1 MNKLF
6 FFFFF
11 DEHQHYLL
19 GDGRIGDIIFAL
31 KQKYGTDDLS
41 TISASE
47 KLDYLCGSLNFTRDE
62 FDLMIASNSPV
73 MRTVKG
79 HAFEVA
85 MEYIYK
91 KNGISIKDVGGDGD
105 VDHIVNGH
113 TIQLKTPNMAGTT
126 STMIEYKTHKT
137 HGAKSENESMEY
149 YHDIDSFAE
158 YFMGLISYQP
168 LKVFIIPKQQLERHP
183 LNRRYIKSPFKVP
196 ISKTQYINNFQELG
210 IKLNLNK
217 DANIAPLQNELLP
230 RTSHAIGL
238 KSEIIIDT
246 ILREENFRIWDMS
259 IRGFAREIALKR
271 YLDRQNVKY
280 VGNPVT
286 IRPERGDKSDIAIR
300 LNNGKYTFVQVKGVS
315 TNNCAFQGIDSIL
328 ATETQLTRGRVN
340 DHPTQSR
347 LYLATDFDYLMLC
360 LDPAISYKSGLG
372 EDWFFA
378 MIPSS
383 ELRRHGDYPRR
394 YSSMQHFSSR
404 QLAKYELTPE
414 RIAQIIAG

>member
-1 MNKLF
+1 M
-6 FFFFF
+6 
-11 DEHQHYLL
+11 

-31 KQKYGTDDLS
+31 KQKYDTEDLS

-47 KLDYLCGSLNFTRDE
+47 KLDYLCGSLNFSHDE
-62 FDLMIASNSPV
+62 FDDMIASNSPV

-91 KNGISIKDVGGDGD
+91 KNGISMKDIGGDSD

-126 STMIEYKTHKT
+126 STIIEYKTHKT

-183 LNRRYIKSPFKVP
+183 LNRRYIKSPFKVST
-196 ISKTQYINNFQELG
+196 SKTHYINNFQDLG

-217 DANIAPLQNELLP
+217 DADIAPSQNELLP
-230 RTSHAIGL
+230 QTSRAIGL

-259 IRGFAREIALKR
+259 IRGFARELALKR
-271 YLDRQNVKY
+271 F
-280 VGNPVT
+280 
-286 IRPERGDKSDIAIR
+286 
-300 LNNGKYTFVQVKGVS
+300 LN
-315 TNNCAFQGIDSIL
+315 
-328 ATETQLTRGRVN
+328 
-340 DHPTQSR
+340 
-347 LYLATDFDYLMLC
+347 
-360 LDPAISYKSGLG
+360 
-372 EDWFFA
+372 
-378 MIPSS
+378 
-383 ELRRHGDYPRR
+383 
-394 YSSMQHFSSR
+394 
-404 QLAKYELTPE
+404 
-414 RIAQIIAG
+414 